1 MEGGYVVVH
10 LHRDNE
16 AFPCEVYS
24 VEEAAILFIAQV
36 RVSHCSRS
44 SRGLRFIHGQGD
56 RLPIVMAFGL

>member
-1 MEGGYVVVH
+1 M
-10 LHRDNE
+10 
-16 AFPCEVYS
+16 
-24 VEEAAILFIAQV
+24 EEAAILFIAQV

>member
-1 MEGGYVVVH
+1 MEGGYIVVH

-16 AFPCEVYS
+16 GFPREVYS
-24 VEEAAILFIAQV
+24 AKETATLFIVQV